1 MFDTADLMKAITTIQ
16 TVTPPF
22 IPPDA
27 EVMTSIIEW
36 PPGSAGAPPHRHPG
50 GPSFGY
56 VLEGEMLFELEGEAP
71 RVIKAGEAFWEPGGD
86 VIHYSDA
93 NNRSDIPLRFLV
105 TMVCAPGA
113 ADARRR
119 RRGRTRTAPG
129 PACPTTMTELDKVVR
144 ERRSTRLF
152 LRDKPVPREL
162 LDEAL
167 SLAMRAP
174 SNSNIQPWR
183 VFIASGPRRDR
194 LVEALLE
201 AASVEFPVT
210 TGIPETFLPLRHE
223 LGALVYGSMGIPRHD
238 AEARRLAQLRNWEF
252 FRAPVGAVVCM
263 HRDLGLV
270 DSLGVGMF
278 LQTLLLALTE
288 RGLGTCVQVSIA
300 AYPEILRAQLDI
312 PDELTVLC
320 GLAIG
325 YPDPAF
331 PANSLAVPRNPV
343 ETNVVFL
350 DS

>member
-1 MFDTADLMKAITTIQ
+1 
-16 TVTPPF
+16 V
-22 IPPDA
+22 
-27 EVMTSIIEW
+27 
-36 PPGSAGAPPHRHPG
+36 
-50 GPSFGY
+50 
-56 VLEGEMLFELEGEAP
+56 
-71 RVIKAGEAFWEPGGD
+71 
-86 VIHYSDA
+86 
-93 NNRSDIPLRFLV
+93 
-105 TMVCAPGA
+105 
-113 ADARRR
+113 
-119 RRGRTRTAPG
+119 
-129 PACPTTMTELDKVVR
+129 TELADVVR

-174 SNSNIQPWR
+174 SNSNVQPWR
-183 VFIASGPRRDR
+183 VFVASGPRRDR

-201 AASVEFPVT
+201 AASVELPVT
-210 TGIPETFLPLRHE
+210 TGLPETFLPLRQE

-325 YPDPAF
+325 YPDPGF
-331 PANSLAVPRNPV
+331 GGNSLAVPRNPV